1 MLRTMLISVF
11 ASSSLISVFTSSD
24 LIIVSAPAA
33 AAAQGAGVV
42 GRTARSVV
50 CAAVINAGIEVV
62 MHGAGAVSS
71 ILGDGQKELFGDIDL
86 GDAE

>member
-1 MLRTMLISVF
+1 
-11 ASSSLISVFTSSD
+11 
-24 LIIVSAPAA
+24 
-33 AAAQGAGVV
+33 
-42 GRTARSVV
+42 
-50 CAAVINAGIEVV
+50 VINAGIEVV